1 MPMLNEDHFV
11 HLTTIHPP
19 RAPLCSGLL
28 RRGAFALLLASS
40 ASLVFAQG
48 VTPAPSLPASPA
60 LPATLGQPQ
69 ALPLVDP
76 AKELKGKALVDALR
90 KGGHVFYMRHALQIV
105 PTPGPCVGSNLQ
117 PDGEVAAKAVGA
129 AIRALK
135 IPVGRVLS
143 SEPCRNLDT
152 AKLLDLGNVE
162 VTIDL
167 NPGGSPPGFDHGAA
181 RTRRLAELPREGTN
195 TILVSHVHGSRN
207 KSEWLHLELAEII
220 VFKPDGKGAAEPVAR
235 IQVADWAKLAQDVGA
250 KLQ

>member
-1 MPMLNEDHFV
+1 MENHTLQA
-11 HLTTIHPP
+11 TTIRPP
-19 RAPLCSGLL
+19 FARL
-28 RRGAFALLLASS
+28 RLAWSRRCALAIVLVSS
-40 ASLVFAQG
+40 AGLAMGES
-48 VTPAPSLPASPA
+48 VTPAPTPPASPA

-90 KGGHVFYMRHALQIV
+90 KGGHVLYMRHALQIV

-117 PDGEVAAKAVGA
+117 PDGEMAAKAVGA
-129 AIRALK
+129 AIRALN

-181 RTRRLAELPREGTN
+181 RTRRLGELPRAGTN
-195 TILVSHVHGSRN
+195 TLLVSHVHGSQK

-220 VFKPDGKGAAEPVAR
+220 VFRPDGKGAAEPVAR
-235 IQVADWAKLAQDVGA
+235 IRVADWAKLAQEAGI